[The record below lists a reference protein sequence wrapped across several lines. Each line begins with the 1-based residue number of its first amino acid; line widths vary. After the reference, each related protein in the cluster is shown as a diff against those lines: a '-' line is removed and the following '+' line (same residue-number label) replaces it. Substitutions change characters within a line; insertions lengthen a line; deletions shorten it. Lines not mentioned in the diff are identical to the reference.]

1 MTRRQHAQRQPQHHT
16 DAAPPHHQEQR
27 ACARDQFCKQ
37 ATVTWDGDKRIVHP
51 ALTYRP
57 FCDGD
62 RDDVVTA
69 LVAFPGQYR
78 QLLADL
84 HDIRSTG
91 QVPGAA
97 FGSRLPLYGDID
109 AAARRIHLVVTSWEA
124 RIREVPR
131 IDSADVDDDGQAAAE
146 DPSVRQVRVAATVLH
161 RNVDALLALEPA
173 WMIRYAPAGRLRDN
187 QLTAMQAVHRLDYWD
202 ERRSA
207 MPDLE
212 VRIYDEL
219 DGARAGLE
227 ILHLHHVCRRI
238 LGEID
243 RKPDNLPGVA
253 CYRCQHKA
261 LRRADPP
268 LRDNDPLYYS
278 RCKVCD
284 HQLTEPEYRDHVK
297 RLAALVG
304 GKRTASLG
312 LQGVSARRSHPGC
325 VSRNIGTARSACPD
339 PGRAA

>member
-1 MTRRQHAQRQPQHHT
+1 M
-16 DAAPPHHQEQR
+16 
-27 ACARDQFCKQ
+27 
-37 ATVTWDGDKRIVHP
+37 
-51 ALTYRP
+51 
-57 FCDGD
+57 
-62 RDDVVTA
+62 
-69 LVAFPGQYR
+69 
-78 QLLADL
+78 
-84 HDIRSTG
+84 
-91 QVPGAA
+91 
-97 FGSRLPLYGDID
+97 
-109 AAARRIHLVVTSWEA
+109 
-124 RIREVPR
+124 
-131 IDSADVDDDGQAAAE
+131 
-146 DPSVRQVRVAATVLH
+146 RVAAAVLH

-207 MPDLE
+207 IPDIE

-268 LRDNDPLYYS
+268 LRANDPVYYS

-304 GKRTASLG
+304 GGKVRARLE
-312 LQGVSARRSHPGC
+312 LQ
-325 VSRNIGTARSACPD
+325 
-339 PGRAA
+339 AA